1 MGKEG
6 GPLHLFYD
14 FTNAMF
20 LGKLYLSLAAFP
32 ETNLTMSVTE
42 GKMFMELRSEGCSK
56 GQILI
61 PWVIFFFTQFY
72 QKLW

>member
-1 MGKEG
+1 MKMHSGIICHVNTNKNGRFVMGKEG

-14 FTNAMF
+14 FTDAMF

-42 GKMFMELRSEGCSK
+42 GKMFME
-56 GQILI
+56 
-61 PWVIFFFTQFY
+61 
-72 QKLW
+72 